1 MLARTFEEAG
11 LSTIL
16 VTPMP
21 YWAEKIGTPRT
32 LAVAFPF
39 GHTLGRPDDKEQQR
53 VVISEALAVLESAET
68 PGSIVHSE
76 ETWSQST
83 QEAIMSW
90 QPEEPSP
97 IIAELAPQFREMLR
111 QRKRSKAKP

>member
-1 MLARTFEEAG
+1 M
-11 LSTIL
+11 
-16 VTPMP
+16 
-21 YWAEKIGTPRT
+21 
-32 LAVAFPF
+32 
-39 GHTLGRPDDKEQQR
+39 
-53 VVISEALAVLESAET
+53 VISEALAVLESAET

-97 IIAELAPQFREMLR
+97 IIEDNVIIGDNSLIIGGIKVGKNSYIAAGSIICKDIPPNKKVIMHRTLKLSRR
-111 QRKRSKAKP
+111 